1 MFSLETTKILN
12 NVTVPFSFPAAVFE
26 SSSCSTSLTALDM
39 VSHFKLDIPIS
50 MQWYFILILICIF
63 LMTTD
68 VDNLFMWL
76 FTISV
81 SSLVILFNS
90 FAISFWAVFFFY
102 FSKLLIFRLFMFCIS
117 YWAFFFFSNYCMLYF
132 FICSINSYWVLG
144 FFICSM

>member
-90 FAISFWAVFFFY
+90 FAISFWAVFCFLFFQIID
-102 FSKLLIFRLFMFCIS
+102 FLDFLCSVSLIGL
-117 YWAFFFFSNYCMLYF
+117 FFSNYCILYF

>member
-90 FAISFWAVFFFY
+90 FAISFWAVFFFIFPNY
-102 FSKLLIFRLFMFCIS
+102 WFLDFLCSVSLIGL
-117 YWAFFFFSNYCMLYF
+117 FFFQIIACYTSLY
-132 FICSINSYWVLG
+132 VL
-144 FFICSM
+144 